1 MREKLLETAKQ
12 ILKVNSIDL
21 YKNRHDISE
30 WDSLAHIQLVAS
42 IEEEFNLSIPFEE
55 VANIN
60 CLADFL
66 KYLEE

>member
-1 MREKLLETAKQ
+1 MREKLLEIAKQ

-21 YKNRHDISE
+21 YKNRHDIDE